1 MEKELKINVADGVK
15 ELVIRQGEAEK
26 LYNPE
31 PVKIDVSGTID
42 SPQQYL
48 RVNENSVL
56 KEKAI
61 VRYSE
66 QKATIVLE
74 TNPEYK
80 YAPKISG
87 RLIDNPELADL
98 KINGSEQFELH
109 ALRNKLKFMGSFFPS
124 REAHAAKMASLEKI
138 RVRVEK
144 EFENDNDNKGNQGN
158 SVNIKTQ
165 IENGLTEDFYL
176 VAPIFVGGEPMKFK
190 VEVCLDASGGRVT
203 AWLESVELKDTRKT
217 LIKDLLKDEREFFEN
232 KGYVVIN
239 EG

>member
-1 MEKELKINVADGVK
+1 MEKELKISVSDGVK
-15 ELVIRQGEAEK
+15 ELVIRQGDAEK

-31 PVKIDVSGTID
+31 PVKIDITGTID

-48 RVNENSVL
+48 KVNEERIK
-56 KEKAI
+56 KEDAI

-66 QKATIVLE
+66 QKGTIVLE
-74 TNPEYK
+74 VNPQYK

-87 RLIDNPELADL
+87 KLVDNTDLAEL

-109 ALRNKLKFMGSFFPS
+109 NLRNKLKFMGSFFPS

-144 EFENDNDNKGNQGN
+144 EFENDNDNKGNQGA

-176 VAPIFVGGEPMKFK
+176 VAPVFVGGEPMKFK

-203 AWLESVELKDTRKT
+203 AWLESSELKDIRKT
-217 LIKDLLKDEREFFEN
+217 LMKELLKDEREFFEN